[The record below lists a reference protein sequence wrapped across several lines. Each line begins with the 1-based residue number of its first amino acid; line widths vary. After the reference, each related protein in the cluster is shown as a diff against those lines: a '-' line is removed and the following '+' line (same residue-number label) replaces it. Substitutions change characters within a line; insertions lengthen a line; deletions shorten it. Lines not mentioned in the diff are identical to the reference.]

1 MALEALRIR
10 IDETQAEVQREPL
23 PTVNGDRTLLTQLYQ
38 NLLGNALK
46 FISEK
51 RPVVRL
57 TAERHGTGYLLGV
70 HDNGIGLDAD
80 YAEVIFKP
88 FKRLHGLAEYDGTG
102 IGLSICQKA
111 VERHGGRIWVE
122 SEPGQGAH
130 FFFTLTLPAEA
141 PESAYTR
148 EEVWRLQP
156 AV

>member
-88 FKRLHGLAEYDGTG
+88 FKRLHGLV
-102 IGLSICQKA
+102 K
-111 VERHGGRIWVE
+111 ERIF
-122 SEPGQGAH
+122 S
-130 FFFTLTLPAEA
+130 LP
-141 PESAYTR
+141 
-148 EEVWRLQP
+148 
-156 AV
+156 